1 MGLMMTSRI
10 ITSLAHGSFLWDW
23 FYILQ
28 QVWLILKNVQVQWH
42 LMFMGLSLSNIL
54 GVPFGTL
61 VGQNF
66 GWQMTFIM

>member
-1 MGLMMTSRI
+1 M
-10 ITSLAHGSFLWDW
+10 A
-23 FYILQ
+23 
-28 QVWLILKNVQVQWH
+28 

-66 GWQMTFIM
+66 GWQMTFIIISIIGVLALIGIIIFVPMRRETVKSSVLKN